1 LKRVIL
7 EKFPKRTL
15 LAVLLCF
22 VALVGAVGAYAFVS
36 NNQTS
41 AESPRR
47 AVSNGYV
54 LKIDKVVYKRGEI
67 VHVTFT
73 NNGPETVTFANAG
86 WFTIRNSEGRQVWP
100 GQVMAVTLP
109 VPPGKSLTD
118 YWLQMDA
125 DSEVMVPPGIYT
137 VELHTPTIPPIAELE
152 ELSLSFEI
160 VD

>member
-1 LKRVIL
+1 LKRVVL
-7 EKFPKRTL
+7 ERFPKRTL

-54 LKIDKVVYKRGEI
+54 LKIDKTVYKLGEEVKI
-67 VHVTFT
+67 TFT
-73 NNGPETVTFANAG
+73 NNSPKTITFCNPG
-86 WFTIRNSEGRQVWP
+86 WDIITNSEGRQVWP
-100 GQVMAVTLP
+100 SGVVLVTFP
-109 VPPGKSLTD
+109 VPPGKTLTD
-118 YWLQMDA
+118 YWPQIDQS
-125 DSEVMVPPGIYT
+125 SEVMVPPGIYT
-137 VELHTPTIPPIAELE
+137 VKLCPTTTPPIAELE

>member
-1 LKRVIL
+1 LKRVVL
-7 EKFPKRTL
+7 KRFSKKTL

-22 VALVGAVGAYAFVS
+22 VALVGAGAYACLIYNPS
-36 NNQTS
+36 
-41 AESPRR
+41 RM

-54 LKIDKVVYKRGEI
+54 LKIDKVVYKRGES

-73 NNGPETVTFANAG
+73 NNSPETVTFRDYG
-86 WFTIRNSEGRQVWP
+86 WYIIRNSEGRQVAP
-100 GQVMAVTLP
+100 SGAIQAVLP
-109 VPPGKSLTD
+109 LPPGKSLTGG
-118 YWLQMDA
+118 WPQIDA

-160 VD
+160 AD